1 MTLFSEKMLISNICI
16 RGLMPNLIKI
26 NLGRSLSSMYIH
38 YKNHQESVICVGG
51 SLVGLLLFR
60 TRGKSSSAIQYQ
72 RNGYVG
78 VVKIFTIPLPPALS
92 PRNMTIIQFQSYFY
106 QNRKRKLNC
115 TFYFLFSLKSKET
128 PNSSLS
134 GQNIGITC
142 GLNNKYATN
151 ILV

>member
-38 YKNHQESVICVGG
+38 YKNHQVSVICVGG

-72 RNGYVG
+72 RNVG
-78 VVKIFTIPLPPALS
+78 VVKIFTIPPTPCPLPQEYDNFS
-92 PRNMTIIQFQSYFY
+92 PIFI
-106 QNRKRKLNC
+106 KIKKIKL
-115 TFYFLFSLKSKET
+115 YFLFSLKSKET

-142 GLNNKYATN
+142 SLNNKYATN

>member
-1 MTLFSEKMLISNICI
+1 
-16 RGLMPNLIKI
+16 MPGGGVESRRYVLKKDNMGYSMHLTMIAKD
-26 NLGRSLSSMYIH
+26 SSMYIH

-106 QNRKRKLNC
+106 QN
-115 TFYFLFSLKSKET
+115 KE
-128 PNSSLS
+128 N
-134 GQNIGITC
+134 
-142 GLNNKYATN
+142 
-151 ILV
+151 